1 MKLFFLYTCS
11 ILLFFSNSNA
21 QNGNF
26 DVGARSKGLG
36 NSNSNLT
43 DEWSI
48 FNNVGGIS
56 GVEDGS
62 VFFSYDRYFGIEGFD
77 GVAAGAIHPFKFG
90 SVGVSAYKFGD
101 ELFSEQVVSAAF
113 GNKIGFVRLGLKANY
128 YQMRIDEFG
137 TAGSMFFDL
146 GGIVELFPKL
156 SFGAFISNFTLSHL
170 NNVEK
175 TKMPVIMK
183 AGLLYMPVNEVRLNL
198 DLYKDVDYKPI
209 IKAGIE
215 YVIVDKFY
223 LRTGINT
230 NPVKGFFGAGLY
242 LNRFQIDY
250 AVGTH
255 HLLGTSHQ
263 ASVSYTYLKRD
274 EN

>member
-11 ILLFFSNSNA
+11 LLLFFSNSNA

-183 AGLLYMPVNEVRLNL
+183 AGLSYMPVNEVRLNL
-198 DLYKDVDYKPI
+198 DLYKDVDYEPI

-230 NPVKGFFGAGLY
+230 NPVKGYFGAGLY

-255 HLLGTSHQ
+255 QLLGTSHQ
-263 ASVSYTYLKRD
+263 ASVSYTYLKKD